1 MNSELNNKLFKY
13 HLVDYSKPAPHPI
26 LAPRPIEITKTEA
39 NSLNKGFA
47 LNRLTLR
54 YVKMV

>member
-13 HLVDYSKPAPHPI
+13 QLVDYSKPAPHPI
-26 LAPRPIEITKTEA
+26 LAPRPIEITKVEA
-39 NSLNKGFA
+39 HSLNKGFA

-54 YVKMV
+54 YVKMA